1 MQFTEDLD
9 FTTFDY
15 QNFQTIN
22 ITSKDLAYTMDMFNV
37 TYTQI
42 SNSCYRITLE
52 PKTYIF
58 LYNATFTV
66 TTKADPGTPE
76 YSLAGMPLKTSNYL
90 KNASLTW
97 FLIKGPPFSTL

>member
-1 MQFTEDLD
+1 MFT
-9 FTTFDY
+9 
-15 QNFQTIN
+15 
-22 ITSKDLAYTMDMFNV
+22 V

-42 SNSCYRITLE
+42 SGSSYRIILE

-76 YSLAGMPLKTSNYL
+76 YSLAGMPFKTSNYL
-90 KNASLTW
+90 KTAALTW
-97 FLIKGPPFSTL
+97 FLIKGPPFSKLETGIMNSLAKLSTKTNNFLAAPYVQ